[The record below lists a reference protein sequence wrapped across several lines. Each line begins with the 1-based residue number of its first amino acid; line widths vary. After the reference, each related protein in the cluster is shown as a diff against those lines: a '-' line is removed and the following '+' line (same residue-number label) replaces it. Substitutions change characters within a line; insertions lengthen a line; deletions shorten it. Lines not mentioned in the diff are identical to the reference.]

1 MGTYPP
7 PSPTQTLR
15 QGVGIRGAVPLCRGE
30 VIGLPLRYS
39 LHVAHVLFLAFV
51 AACQERRPLEA
62 TTSSIWHISDRSSK
76 SLDGPAANVS
86 TSPLSGRPGQPL
98 GFCR

>member
-51 AACQERRPLEA
+51 CC
-62 TTSSIWHISDRSSK
+62 
-76 SLDGPAANVS
+76 
-86 TSPLSGRPGQPL
+86 LSGASTFGGHYIFHLAHKRPEFKNLWMAPQRMFPHPL
-98 GFCR
+98 YPVARVNH